1 MELRSARKTII
12 RGWVSIMLVLFSG
25 LAAVAAG
32 GEAEMIRQ
40 ANAAYSAGQYEKA
53 SELYQKVVTAGYA
66 APGLYYNLGNAFFKL
81 NDMPHAILW
90 YERARRLD
98 PGNEDIDFN
107 LNVANSKIADKI
119 DAVPEMFYR
128 RWFFTLVNLLPAD
141 TWAWW
146 TVIAVILALAG
157 GTLYVVSRTLLFRK
171 AGFWSGLVFL
181 AAALFLFWIS
191 YWGHSQVSKVQEAIL
206 FTPTVT
212 VKSSPD
218 EKSVD
223 LFVLHEGTKVQLM
236 DQIGTWYEIRIANG
250 SVGWL
255 PSTSLEK
262 I

>member
-1 MELRSARKTII
+1 MEFRGARVTGI
-12 RGWVSIMLVLFSG
+12 RAWAAIMLLLSAG
-25 LAAVAAG
+25 LTAAAAG
-32 GEAEMIRQ
+32 EEEVIRQ
-40 ANAAYSAGQYEKA
+40 ANAAYSSGQYEKA
-53 SELYQKVVTAGYA
+53 SELYQKVATAGYA
-66 APGLYYNLGNAFFKL
+66 APGLYYNLGNAFFKQ

-128 RWFFTLVNLLPAD
+128 RWFFALVNLLPSD

-146 TVIAVILALAG
+146 TVAALILSLAG
-157 GTLYVVSRTLLFRK
+157 GTLYVVSRTLFLRK

-181 AAALFLFWIS
+181 AGALFLFWIS
-191 YWGHSQVSKVQEAIL
+191 YWGHSQVSQVQEAIL

-236 DQIGTWYEIRIANG
+236 DHIGNWYEIRIANG